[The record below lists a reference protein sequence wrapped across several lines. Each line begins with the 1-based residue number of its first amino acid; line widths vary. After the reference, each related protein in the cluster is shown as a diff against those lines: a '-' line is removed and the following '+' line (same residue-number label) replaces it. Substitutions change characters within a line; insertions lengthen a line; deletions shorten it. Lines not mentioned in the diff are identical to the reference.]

1 MEDVPNEILR
11 TPDWLVD
18 HRGGRLRRLHARFG
32 GALCGVHMRRDAYA
46 GMCWLIDGA
55 EVPLS
60 AVRRS
65 GRPAYT
71 GRFSANGL
79 ALALSLSYAAN
90 GFSDISFLLGFER
103 FIWLQGPESRKGARA
118 ALCPRAFLQKI
129 HRCVSH
135 MPQKLSM
142 GSLPLKASGP
152 AISSSTSTS
161 SVAGAES

>member
-1 MEDVPNEILR
+1 MENVPNEILR

-32 GALCGVHMRRDAYA
+32 GALCGVPMRRDAYA

-65 GRPAYT
+65 GRPVYT

-79 ALALSLSYAAN
+79 ALALSLSYAVDKA
-90 GFSDISFLLGFER
+90 GRLTVS
-103 FIWLQGPESRKGARA
+103 A
-118 ALCPRAFLQKI
+118 ALQNEADTAALPGEPAAGLRYISGTVSRLQRSAFP
-129 HRCVSH
+129 HTA
-135 MPQKLSM
+135 
-142 GSLPLKASGP
+142 PL
-152 AISSSTSTS
+152 
-161 SVAGAES
+161 

>member
-1 MEDVPNEILR
+1 MENVPNEILR

-32 GALCGVHMRRDAYA
+32 GALCGVPMRRDAYA

-65 GRPAYT
+65 GRPVYT

-79 ALALSLSYAAN
+79 ALALSLSYAADKA
-90 GFSDISFLLGFER
+90 GRLTVSAER
-103 FIWLQGPESRKGARA
+103 GGHRHA
-118 ALCPRAFLQKI
+118 ALPGEPAAGLRYISGTVSRLQRSAFP
-129 HRCVSH
+129 HTA
-135 MPQKLSM
+135 
-142 GSLPLKASGP
+142 PL
-152 AISSSTSTS
+152 
-161 SVAGAES
+161 

>member
-32 GALCGVHMRRDAYA
+32 GALCGVPMRRDAYA

-65 GRPAYT
+65 GRPVYT
-71 GRFSANGL
+71 GRFFGK
-79 ALALSLSYAAN
+79 
-90 GFSDISFLLGFER
+90 R
-103 FIWLQGPESRKGARA
+103 ARA
-118 ALCPRAFLQKI
+118 CAVAFLRGGQSGTAHGFRSLAERGG
-129 HRCVSH
+129 HRHAALPGEPAAGLRYISGTVSRLQRSAFPH
-135 MPQKLSM
+135 TA
-142 GSLPLKASGP
+142 PL
-152 AISSSTSTS
+152 
-161 SVAGAES
+161 